1 MAENQSTSAPLFR
14 ADLHVHSRH
23 SGTAKHL
30 RTLQCLDSYSSPLA
44 VYRRARSRGMNLV
57 TITDHDSIDG
67 CLELLDQLPGD
78 DIIIGEEVTA
88 YVPELHHNVHVGVY
102 DITEAHHKEVQSL
115 RGNLVELVGYLRAQN
130 ILYALNHL
138 FHDFTRDDKLV
149 DYITLMFNL
158 FDNFEEQN
166 GSMQRIHNQFITR
179 LLRQMESQGKKLGRI
194 GGSDSHTL
202 RRIGRTYTASTA
214 TNKQE
219 FLADIRAGRSF
230 VTGRHCNQ
238 LQLAGDIYGVVLGY
252 YPYILQWRSGD
263 FSLVARMK
271 NIALSL
277 GLIPFLFIP
286 YLAALR
292 HSRSEIQRLEQF
304 TKLFFDGPAAPLA
317 DTPSE

>member
-1 MAENQSTSAPLFR
+1 MAETRQTRTPLFR

-30 RTLQCLDSYSSPLA
+30 RTLRCLDSYSQPLA
-44 VYRRARSRGMNLV
+44 VYRRARARGMNLV

-67 CLELLDQLPGD
+67 CLELLEQLPGD

-102 DITEAHHKEVQSL
+102 DITEAQHKEIQSL
-115 RGNLVELVGYLRAQN
+115 RGNLVELVGYLRSQN

-138 FHDFTRDDKLV
+138 FHDFTRDDKLL
-149 DYITLMFNL
+149 DYITLMFGL
-158 FDNFEEQN
+158 FNIFEEQN
-166 GSMQRIHNQFITR
+166 GSMQRVHNQFIAK
-179 LLRQMESQGKKLGRI
+179 LLGQMESQGKKLGRI

-202 RRIGRTYTASTA
+202 RRIGRTYTASPA

-230 VTGRHCNQ
+230 VMGRHCNQ
-238 LQLAGDIYGVVLGY
+238 FQLAGDIYGVVLGY
-252 YPYILQWRSGD
+252 YPYILQWRSGN
-263 FSLVARMK
+263 FSLAARVK

-286 YLAALR
+286 YLAARR
-292 HSRSEIQRLEQF
+292 HSKNEIQRLEQF
-304 TKLFFDGPAAPLA
+304 TRLFFEGPAVPLA
-317 DTPSE
+317 DIPSE